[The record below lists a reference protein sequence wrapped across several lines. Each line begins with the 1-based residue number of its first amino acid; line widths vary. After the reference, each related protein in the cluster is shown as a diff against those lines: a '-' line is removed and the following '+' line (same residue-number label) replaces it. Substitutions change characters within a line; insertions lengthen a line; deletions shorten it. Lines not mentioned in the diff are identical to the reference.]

1 MHPMVVPSTQPNS
14 LYRRGNQL
22 PMKRGGIVDQC
33 LQRCRIV
40 VVSLTVFDL
49 LRHAGLLFVSLRGK
63 FHDPAEKLCRSW
75 AEKGDWKWHK
85 YSSTWCLV
93 RDRHHLFNGS
103 ISIYG
108 YLQRNQTI
116 ENASLPAAL
125 MGKIKG
131 HPNFFFFPRKIA
143 ILISLRGKGHAWL
156 AASCANFLRCLY
168 CFWLP
173 PLASDSEDAACSSSN
188 SAVWCFPSP
197 CSIFSRV
204 VTKYKIFCRR
214 HACVHFEW
222 STRN

>member
-1 MHPMVVPSTQPNS
+1 MSAALQDRRRLLDSFWPFCVTPACFLSPYVENS
-14 LYRRGNQL
+14 MIR
-22 PMKRGGIVDQC
+22 PK
-33 LQRCRIV
+33 
-40 VVSLTVFDL
+40 S
-49 LRHAGLLFVSLRGK
+49 FVA
-63 FHDPAEKLCRSW
+63 AELKKETENDTSI
-75 AEKGDWKWHK
+75 

-188 SAVWCFPSP
+188 SAVMFSVANSP